1 MTMNNKVFELFNFC
15 GENHI
20 DFTYETGENGINQIT
35 HSFNEKQRSINIKIC
50 NPEDENLDKMI
61 DEKIKEFRSI
71 IL

>member
-1 MTMNNKVFELFNFC
+1 MKNKIFELFNFC

-20 DFTYETGENGINQIT
+20 DFTFETGENGINQIT
-35 HSFNEKQRSINIKIC
+35 HSINEKKRNILIKIC
-50 NPEDENLDKMI
+50 NPEDKNLDNLI